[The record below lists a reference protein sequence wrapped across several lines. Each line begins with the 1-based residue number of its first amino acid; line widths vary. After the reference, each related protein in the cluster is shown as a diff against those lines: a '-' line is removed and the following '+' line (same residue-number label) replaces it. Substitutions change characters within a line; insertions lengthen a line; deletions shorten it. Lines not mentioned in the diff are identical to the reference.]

1 MAQPGRAP
9 RSGRGGRRFESSH
22 SDAQYSRRSIDRLS
36 FWTDITI
43 VMIIDIVL
51 ISYNTQTLLLKCL
64 NSLKHAPQ
72 GCEIGKVIV
81 VDNASSDLTIENVR
95 ENFPEVEIIALDTN
109 MGYAHAVNVGMN
121 HTISEWVFV
130 GNADIEF
137 RPNSLLNLWQA
148 TKQFQDIAIAC
159 PQQVYPDN
167 SRQRSWGFF
176 PGYSEALHY
185 LTFSSAIEHM
195 IEFIAM
201 KIGIARSSRLIPY
214 ADGAALLIHRASFI
228 AIEGF
233 DDSFFFFGEEADFC
247 QRMWKSGKGVLFVP
261 SSIIMHVRGA
271 TYGGNSPSL
280 RSLEMLVNAKKKFIA
295 KHSPTSSLAFIM
307 FLMGTYHALMSFLYL
322 PFGLLS
328 RNYRSKIQMNT
339 ILSGLYLLGMKS
351 TASKGESI

>member
-1 MAQPGRAP
+1 
-9 RSGRGGRRFESSH
+9 
-22 SDAQYSRRSIDRLS
+22 
-36 FWTDITI
+36 
-43 VMIIDIVL
+43 MIIDIVL

-72 GCEIGKVIV
+72 GCDIGKVIV
-81 VDNASSDLTIENVR
+81 VDNASNDLTVENVR
-95 ENFPEVEIIALDTN
+95 ENFPEIEIIALDTN
-109 MGYAHAVNVGMN
+109 MGYAHAVNVGMAYAQCD
-121 HTISEWVFV
+121 WVFV

-148 TKQFQDIAIAC
+148 TQQFQDIAIAC

-176 PGYSEALHY
+176 PGYSEAFHY
-185 LTFSSAIEHM
+185 LTFSSAIEHI
-195 IEFIAM
+195 IESIAM

-233 DDSFFFFGEEADFC
+233 DASFFFFGEEADFC
-247 QRMWKSGKGVLFVP
+247 KRMWESGKGVLFVP

-280 RSLEMLVNAKKKFIA
+280 RSLEMLVNAKKTFIS
-295 KHSPTSSLAFIM
+295 KHSPKSSLAFIM
-307 FLMGTYHALMSFLYL
+307 FLMGTYHALMSILYF

-328 RNYRSKIQMNT
+328 KNFRNKIQMNT
-339 ILSGLYLLGMKS
+339 MLTGLYLLGMKS
-351 TASKGESI
+351 SASSGESV